1 MKLFAK
7 AFAKVNPYLKITGL
21 KENGY
26 HELEVSYLSVNLA
39 DKLVL
44 KETREGSI
52 RVVTDAEIPLED
64 NLCFKV
70 AKSLKEICGPDAGVE
85 ITLHKCIPIGG
96 GLGGGSS
103 DAATTLIG
111 LNRLWNC
118 DLTRK
123 QLANIGS
130 DFGADIPFFFY
141 GGYCIG
147 RGTGND
153 INQLENPYSDRLVPI
168 ITPSFSQ
175 ITKEVYAKY
184 DEITEHPASGSNY
197 GRPNPDGGSGRKGR
211 QVRNDLQKPAIQLNP
226 DLENYLSV
234 LKETTGISHFG
245 VSGSGSSVF
254 GVTKPGIQ
262 RKEIET
268 EITEELDALS
278 GNQQLEITR
287 PTGSGQ
293 IITEGE

>member
-7 AFAKVNPYLKITGL
+7 SFAKVNPYLKITGL

-39 DKLVL
+39 DRLVL
-44 KETREGSI
+44 EEVQAGPVRI
-52 RVVTDAEIPLED
+52 VTDAEIPHEN

-70 AKSLKEICGPDAGVE
+70 AKRLKEICDPDAGVE
-85 ITLHKCIPIGG
+85 ITLDKGIPIGG

-111 LNRLWNC
+111 LNRIWNC

-123 QLANIGS
+123 QLAKIGS

-141 GGYCIG
+141 GGYCVG
-147 RGTGND
+147 RGAGND
-153 INQLENPYSDRLVPI
+153 IRQLENPYTDRFVPI

-175 ITKEVYAKY
+175 LTKEVYAKY
-184 DEITEHPASGSNY
+184 DEIKDHPVSGSN
-197 GRPNPDGGSGRKGR
+197 PGGSKTRAGTEWKER
-211 QVRNDLQKPAIQLNP
+211 QVRNDLQEPAIQLNP
-226 DLENYLSV
+226 DLADYLSILESTALV
-234 LKETTGISHFG
+234 GNLG

-254 GVTKPGIQ
+254 GLTKLGV
-262 RKEIET
+262 RKKEIEA
-268 EITEELDALS
+268 EITEKLGALP

-287 PTGSGQ
+287 PTGNGQ
-293 IITEGE
+293 LITEGE